1 MYEINMVWDKGWDG
15 MEVQKGEDICIHITD
30 SLHCMTETNT
40 EL

>member
-1 MYEINMVWDKGWDG
+1 MYEINNGMGQGVGW

-40 EL
+40 IL